1 MRILIT
7 GCAGFIDSHLAEA
20 FLSRGDE
27 VLILD
32 DLSTGSMENIRHLKN
47 VLSCTIGSSL

>member
-32 DLSTGSMENIRHLKN
+32 DLSTGSMETFVTLRMYP
-47 VLSCTIGSSL
+47 SCAIGSSL